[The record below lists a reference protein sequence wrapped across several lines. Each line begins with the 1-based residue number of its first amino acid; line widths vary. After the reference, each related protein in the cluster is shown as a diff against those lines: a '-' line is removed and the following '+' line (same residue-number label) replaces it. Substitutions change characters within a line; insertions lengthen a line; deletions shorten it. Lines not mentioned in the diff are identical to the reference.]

1 MTENGQGR
9 NRRPRED
16 RLDRGV
22 KIFYLA
28 TLALML
34 YGAVSA
40 LLRLA

>member
-1 MTENGQGR
+1 MTDDKR
-9 NRRPRED
+9 DDRRRPRED

-22 KIFYLA
+22 KVFYLA

-34 YGAVSA
+34 YGAISA